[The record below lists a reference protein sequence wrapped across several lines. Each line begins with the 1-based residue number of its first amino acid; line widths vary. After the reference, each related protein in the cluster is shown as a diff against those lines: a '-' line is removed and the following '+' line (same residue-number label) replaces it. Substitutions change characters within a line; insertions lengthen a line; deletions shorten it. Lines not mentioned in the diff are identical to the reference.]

1 MTDLPM
7 KDLCELV
14 DLDESRIRQL
24 AKEGVM
30 VRAKQKGH
38 WHIEMSV
45 LNYIH
50 RIRDEAAGRGDR
62 QLNEE
67 SALLKRAQRQHFE
80 LKNAELEGSLVSAVD
95 VEAIM
100 RSDYATAATRLLGIP
115 SKVAPR
121 VAAMRTAPEVE
132 ALLHSEFVKAL
143 NALSK
148 AAGDQLRKLDGPI
161 H

>member
-1 MTDLPM
+1 M
-7 KDLCELV
+7 
-14 DLDESRIRQL
+14 IRTARGL
-24 AKEGVM
+24 YN
-30 VRAKQKGH
+30 
-38 WHIEMSV
+38 IEQSV
-45 LNYIH
+45 LNYTL
-50 RIRDEAAGRGDR
+50 RERDVAAGRGDK

-67 SALLKRAQRQHFE
+67 SALLKRAQRMHFE
-80 LKNAELEGSLVSAVD
+80 LKNAELEGSLVSDVD

-100 RSDYATAATRLLGIP
+100 RSDYATTATRLLGIP

-132 ALLHSEFVKAL
+132 SLLHSEFVKAL

-148 AAGDQLRKLDGPI
+148 AAGDQLKKLDGPI